1 MVEDRS
7 FASRLFSVVN
17 YFLLSVIGLL
27 CLLPFLHVLAGS
39 FTTNA
44 ELAAKPFI
52 IIPEVWSL
60 AAYEFVF
67 STNTIMRAML
77 VSICVTIA
85 GTAWSMLLT
94 SLTAYCLARKDLDGR
109 RVFMFLVVFTM
120 LFQGGMIPTFLIVK
134 ELGMINTYLALIIPS
149 SISAFN
155 MIILKNFFQNIPEGL
170 EESAKIDGSNDFG
183 ILFRIVLPLSLPAM
197 ATISLFYAV
206 TYWNTYLSAIL
217 YIDSAHMW
225 PIQVWLRQVVVL
237 ASGLDGS
244 TTEDVPPPDQAVKMA
259 VIIVATIPIMLVY
272 PFLQKHFAKGALL
285 GSIKG

>member
-94 SLTAYCLARKDLDGR
+94 SLTAYGLARKDLDGR

-272 PFLQKHFAKGALL
+272 PFLQKHFAKGVLL

>member
-7 FASRLFSVVN
+7 FASRLFSFVN

-44 ELAAKPFI
+44 ELASKPFI

-77 VSICVTIA
+77 ISICVTVA

-94 SLTAYCLARKDLDGR
+94 SLTAYGLARRDLDGR

-120 LFQGGMIPTFLIVK
+120 LFQGGMIPTFLVVK
-134 ELGMINTYLALIIPS
+134 EMGMINTYLALIIPS

-225 PIQVWLRQVVVL
+225 PIQVWLRQIVVL

>member
-94 SLTAYCLARKDLDGR
+94 SLTAYGLARKDLDGR